1 MGGFAHHMHHDVKKK
16 NKKLKKQQQQQ
27 KYINT
32 IKIKKT
38 KTQERLDEAYL
49 SELRWMLLKSQAVSQ
64 PGRPAGRS
72 HAVSTNAV
80 QRM

>member
-1 MGGFAHHMHHDVKKK
+1 MHHDVKKK
-16 NKKLKKQQQQQ
+16 NKKWKKQQQQQ
-27 KYINT
+27 KKYKYN
-32 IKIKKT
+32 KNKKT
-38 KTQERLDEAYL
+38 ETQERLDEAYL